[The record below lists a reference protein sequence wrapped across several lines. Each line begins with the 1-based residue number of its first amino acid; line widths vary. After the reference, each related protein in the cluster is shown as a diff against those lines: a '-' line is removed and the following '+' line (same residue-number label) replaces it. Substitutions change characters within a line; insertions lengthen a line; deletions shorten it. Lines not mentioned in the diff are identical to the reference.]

1 MQYAQYTRQK
11 SPQHYYPQN
20 GSKTKRMKRSKS
32 KDLIRKSQVFSTNLL
47 KALQQ
52 EAESD
57 LKNGLIDDALEKLTT
72 CIEEYYI
79 AVDEDPKH
87 IGFSDYFSKTLKML
101 NENALR
107 LLKESKLEESLLVLT
122 RCREFIDGRRY
133 GENLPMSSLNYNH
146 MACWYRRDGKLLVAL
161 KYLEKAMEALAG
173 TEEHEYFGMT
183 HLNLCAIYSQMGE

>member
-1 MQYAQYTRQK
+1 MQYTRQK
-11 SPQHYYPQN
+11 SPQNRNTRN
-20 GSKTKRMKRSKS
+20 GHTVKKKNSSKS
-32 KDLIRKSQVFSTNLL
+32 KSFGRKPQIFSADLL
-47 KALQQ
+47 KIRHR

-57 LKNGLIDDALEKLTT
+57 LKSGLLDVSLEKFEH
-72 CIEEYYI
+72 CIEEYFI

-87 IGFSDYFSKTLKML
+87 PGFSVYFAKTLKLL

-107 LLKESKLEESLLVLT
+107 LLKDNKLEESLLVLT
-122 RCREFIDGRRY
+122 RCREFLDSRRY
-133 GENLPMSSLNYNH
+133 GENPSMSSLTFNN

-161 KYLEKAMEALAG
+161 KYLEKAMEALIG